1 MSEKTDQGVAEVQH
15 GTLDVAV
22 ASRKAIV
29 VATDSRRS
37 GRDGARTDDTKKLFL
52 LPGDRVVAIAGLV
65 DASLPN
71 FPEIT
76 AQIPAL
82 LEQAIGRCGHL
93 DMFFWEDPPPPADYP
108 EEFHHHWGAD
118 PYIWLSAIVGPIQT
132 VFNIAAT
139 YSTVDLSRATMD
151 AIVAGYRQSGEV
163 KLVRSRLQPLE
174 STPRGGRRF
183 IGVAR
188 HHQRVAPVDG
198 FAATTIGACNL
209 ANALLF
215 EAVPVDFI
223 PELSSY
229 PGIEAF

>member
-1 MSEKTDQGVAEVQH
+1 
-15 GTLDVAV
+15 
-22 ASRKAIV
+22 
-29 VATDSRRS
+29 
-37 GRDGARTDDTKKLFL
+37 
-52 LPGDRVVAIAGLV
+52 
-65 DASLPN
+65 
-71 FPEIT
+71 
-76 AQIPAL
+76 
-82 LEQAIGRCGHL
+82 
-93 DMFFWEDPPPPADYP
+93 MFFWEDPPPPADYP